1 MGGRRTSSARHS
13 NASIYKH
20 EFNPALAW
28 HVALIE
34 WGGLLDRVQRAQLL
48 SILIECTRDHQ
59 SPVVFES
66 DESAIKGSVDM
77 RRKQQPIEFVEPLG
91 IRGVFPRLDVA
102 RPQQRNHVQMGER
115 TSPIPVAQK
124 LAP

>member
-1 MGGRRTSSARHS
+1 MHS
-13 NASIYKH
+13 NASIHKH
-20 EFNPALAW
+20 EFNPALALY
-28 HVALIE
+28 VALIE
-34 WGGLLDRVQRAQLL
+34 RNGILDRVQREQLL
-48 SILIECTRDHQ
+48 SILIERTRDHQ
-59 SPVVFES
+59 LPVVFECNK
-66 DESAIKGSVDM
+66 SAIKGSVDM

-91 IRGVFPRLDVA
+91 IRGVFPRLDVT